1 MAGEL
6 NALQKVDLEILREV
20 VSICVGHDLSYY
32 ALGGT
37 LLGAVRH
44 QGFIPWDDD
53 IDIAMP
59 RPDYDVL
66 LKVCELELP
75 DQYVVQNYRTM
86 PDDPAPTYMTRVGRV
101 GTLVS
106 YGVANEAKEMPI
118 WIDVFPLDAMP
129 TNKVLRTYQKYRL
142 LYQRLKFQFSTY
154 ETNAHQHKPNRPMH
168 EKALMRFREVT
179 KLGSNWNPAE
189 MLAETERV
197 ARRFDYESEDYFVN
211 LFGAYKFREMFPKSW
226 FGGGL
231 ELPFE
236 DGTIR
241 CPVEYDKVLT
251 QMYGDYMQLPRE
263 EDRDLHHCI
272 TVLKLPDD
280 PSTAGAMRADEQA
293 YEAAASG
300 TSDV

>member
-1 MAGEL
+1 MPGDL
-6 NALQKVDLEILREV
+6 NALQRIDLEILREIE
-20 VSICVGHDLSYY
+20 SICKRNDLSYY

-44 QGFIPWDDD
+44 KGFIPWDDD

-59 RPDYDVL
+59 RPDYDML
-66 LKVCELELP
+66 LDICKTELS
-75 DQYVVQNYRTM
+75 DKYVIQNYRTM
-86 PDDPAPTYMTRVGRV
+86 PDDPAPTYMTRVGKV
-101 GTLVS
+101 NTLVS
-106 YGVANEAKEMPI
+106 YGVAHEAKEMPI

-129 TNKVLRTYQKYRL
+129 SNKLLRVFQKYRL

-154 ETNAHQHKPNRPMH
+154 ETNAHQHKPNRPFH

-179 KLGSNWNPAE
+179 KIGSNWNPVE

-197 ARRFDYESEDYFVN
+197 ARRFDYEKEDFFVN

-226 FGGGL
+226 FGDGV

-241 CPVEYDKVLT
+241 CPIEYKKVLT
-251 QMYGDYMQLPRE
+251 QMYGDYMTPPEKDARE
-263 EDRDLHHCI
+263 QHHCL
-272 TVLKLPDD
+272 TVI
-280 PSTAGAMRADEQA
+280 SIGE
-293 YEAAASG
+293 EH
-300 TSDV
+300 

>member
-1 MAGEL
+1 MAGTL
-6 NALQKVDLEILREV
+6 NALQLIDLEILHEV
-20 VSICVGHDLSYY
+20 VSICQRHDLSYF

-59 RPDYDVL
+59 RPDYDAL
-66 LKVCELELP
+66 LKVCKLELS
-75 DQYVVQNYRTM
+75 DQYVVQNYQTM
-86 PDDPAPTYMTRVGRV
+86 PNDPAPTYMTRVGRV

-251 QMYGDYMQLPRE
+251 QMYGDYMQLPKE
-263 EDRDLHHCI
+263 EDRYLHHCI

-280 PSTAGAMRADEQA
+280 PSVVGTMRTDEQP
-293 YEAAASG
+293 YEVAASG
-300 TSDV
+300 ISDV